1 MKKISVAALISVFIA
16 APAVA
21 AGNSGNMGVSFSVNS
36 AFGLHGEFDISS
48 MTNKAPVSAQV
59 FYKNYTENIS
69 SGIAWSTTGIGIA
82 GIYDFNSMYN
92 LNKKIHPYAGI
103 GLVSVSHKWLGWTA
117 APKYTGAGS
126 GLYVTG
132 GIRYSLTPLVAADFN
147 YNNFGSLT
155 AGINVGF

>member
-21 AGNSGNMGVSFSVNS
+21 AGNSDNIGINFSVNG
-36 AFGLHGEFDISS
+36 ALGIHGEFDISS
-48 MTNKAPVSAQV
+48 MTNKAPISAQL
-59 FYKNYTENIS
+59 FLKNYTQNVTPS
-69 SGIAWSTTGIGIA
+69 SPWSTTGFGVA

-103 GLVSVSHKWLGWTA
+103 GLVSVSHKWTGWTA
-117 APKYTGAGS
+117 APQYTGVGS

-155 AGINVGF
+155 GGINVGF